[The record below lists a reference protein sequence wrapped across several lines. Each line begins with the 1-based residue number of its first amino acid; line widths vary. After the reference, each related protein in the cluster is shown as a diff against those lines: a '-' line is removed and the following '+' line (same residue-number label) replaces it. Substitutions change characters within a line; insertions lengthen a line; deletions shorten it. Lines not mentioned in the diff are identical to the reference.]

1 MKARILFI
9 LFSMLVSLASKA
21 YDFKYTFNGQSINYT
36 IIKDTKNC
44 VVSSGKASGYIPGT
58 KVEGDV
64 EIPELVYYNDEAYK
78 VVGIDRYAFVYCE
91 DLTSLIVPKTINFI
105 GKFALLGCW
114 GLKTLIIEDSEA
126 ALGLEDNTFNSLQLD
141 SLYLGRNVDCR
152 SGSCKFADSYPKK
165 ITFGEF
171 VTTVNDG
178 LFAYSGISN
187 LIIPASIK
195 NIEEYA
201 FSGCYNL
208 KNLVFENGE
217 HPLTIKKKAFDA
229 NKIESFTTGRNWES
243 IDHGLKFSKSL
254 KEVNLVD
261 GITIIPKSAFEG
273 CSELVKVDIPS
284 SVNEIQDYAFVNCY
298 DLSAIRIGDGVK
310 HIGFMAFKSCIS
322 ATILDLGSNVEI
334 IGGCAFENCSSL
346 EGVDIPSSVSRIG
359 NGTFGRCSNIKSLKV
374 GDGCSYIGPDAFE
387 RCSSLSSI
395 SLGKNI
401 QEIDQCAFSECT
413 NLESV
418 RIFAT
423 HPPKAFSNVFYG
435 GYSATLYVPTGTKED
450 YLGATES
457 CWPEFCKI
465 IEFNTSGICDIISD
479 EQNKDIDWSLPYQI
493 YNING
498 QMIIGDINNL
508 RHGIYIVLQKGNIF
522 KVKI

>member
-1 MKARILFI
+1 MKTKILFI
-9 LFSMLVSLASKA
+9 LLSMLVSLASKA
-21 YDFKYTFNGQSINYT
+21 YDFEYTFNGQSINYT

-44 VVSSGKASGYIPGT
+44 VVSSGKESGFIPGT

-64 EIPELVYYNDEAYK
+64 EIPELVYYNDEAYQ
-78 VVGIDRYAFVYCE
+78 VVGIDRYAFVYCT

-105 GKFALLGCW
+105 GKFALLGCS
-114 GLKTLIIEDSEA
+114 GLKTLIIKDSET
-126 ALGLEDNTFNSLQLD
+126 ALRLDDYTFNQIELD
-141 SLYLGRNVDCR
+141 SLYLGRNVDCQ
-152 SGSCKFADSYPKK
+152 GYCKFADSYPKK

-171 VTTVNDG
+171 VTTVNEG
-178 LFAYSGISN
+178 LFAYCGISN

-201 FSGCYNL
+201 FSGCSNL

-217 HPLTIKKKAFDA
+217 LPLTIKKKAFDA

-243 IDHGLKFSKSL
+243 IDGGLKFSKSL

-261 GITIIPKSAFEG
+261 GITIIPQSAFEG
-273 CSELVKVDIPS
+273 CSKLEKVDIPS
-284 SVNEIQDYAFVNCY
+284 SVNEIQDYAFSGCY

-310 HIGFMAFKSCIS
+310 YIGYGAFSWCVS
-322 ATILDLGSNVEI
+322 AKILDLGSNIEI
-334 IGGCAFENCSSL
+334 IEGHAFEECSSL
-346 EGVDIPSSVSRIG
+346 EEVDIPSSVNRIG
-359 NGTFGRCSNIKSLKV
+359 NGTFKRCSNIKSLIV
-374 GDGCSYIGPDAFE
+374 GDRCSYIGPDAFE

-401 QEIDQCAFSECT
+401 QEIGQCAFSECT

-435 GYSATLYVPTGTKED
+435 GYSATLHVPTGTKD
-450 YLGATES
+450 VYLGATES

-465 IEFNTSGICDIISD
+465 LEFNTSGISDIISD

-498 QMIIGDINNL
+498 QLIIGDINYL
-508 RHGIYIVLQKGNIF
+508 RHGIYIVLQKSNIF